1 MKDISL
7 QIQKSP
13 RTLNRIYVKA
23 ANQGTSVRLMEIKR
37 KKVLKLAREKWY
49 ITYREQCFKMFTRN
63 ISHLESREQVIKALK
78 GNS

>member
-1 MKDISL
+1 MAKNIPNLMKDISL

-37 KKVLKLAREKWY
+37 KKVLKLAREK
-49 ITYREQCFKMFTRN
+49 
-63 ISHLESREQVIKALK
+63 
-78 GNS
+78 